1 MKKYLFV
8 LAIFLGLV
16 ACNNQPVEKPK
27 NLIPEKKM
35 TEILYDM
42 ALLDAIRTQAPYSPG
57 KPTVNT
63 REYIYKKYKIDSVQL
78 VQSNRYYISQIELY
92 KKMYDQVNQRLTQ
105 EKEVTEKAI
114 GKEDPLP
121 LMDLPKVE

>member
-1 MKKYLFV
+1 MKKHLFV
-8 LAIFLGLV
+8 LIIFLGLV

-57 KPTVNT
+57 KSTINT
-63 REYIYKKYKIDSVQL
+63 REFIYRKYKVDSIQL
-78 VQSNRYYISQIELY
+78 VQSNRYYIAQIELY
-92 KKMYDQVNQRLTQ
+92 KKMYEQVNERLTK
-105 EKEVTEKAI
+105 EKAAAEKAI
-114 GKEDPLP
+114 GKEEPLP
-121 LMDLPKVE
+121 LTDLPKVE

>member
-8 LAIFLGLV
+8 LIIFLGLV

-57 KPTVNT
+57 KPKVDA
-63 REYIYKKYKIDSVQL
+63 RKFIYQKYQVDSAQL
-78 VQSNRYYISQIELY
+78 VLSNRYYISQVEIY
-92 KKMYDQVNQRLTQ
+92 KKMYDQVNERLTQ
-105 EKEVTEKAI
+105 EKQKAEKAT
-114 GKEDPLP
+114 GKEEPLP
-121 LMDLPKVE
+121 LTDLPKVE

>member
-105 EKEVTEKAI
+105 EKEASEKAI